1 MCWVKDGGGLLRR
14 VSPFR
19 DLRIVGYL
27 LLPEAFRSL
36 SRLSSALSAKAS
48 TIRSFMHDQQIRKTG
63 CFHIDT
69 DIALSALVL
78 GQFFSFVFF
87 ESCIIFQWLPRMS
100 WSRYWSFISCMRFSR
115 YILTELLSVI
125 KNQNLFWS
133 LITGKTSYH
142 NSTALLT
149 GLALISCCSS
159 LPVFM
164 IKDFSRRFRFSV
176 VPLRFPELP
185 NRSSSFLS

>member
-87 ESCIIFQWLPRMS
+87 ESVNVVNITSDVLIKILIFYFL
-100 WSRYWSFISCMRFSR
+100 Y
-115 YILTELLSVI
+115 
-125 KNQNLFWS
+125 
-133 LITGKTSYH
+133 
-142 NSTALLT
+142 A
-149 GLALISCCSS
+149 
-159 LPVFM
+159 VF
-164 IKDFSRRFRFSV
+164 KVHLD
-176 VPLRFPELP
+176 
-185 NRSSSFLS
+185 